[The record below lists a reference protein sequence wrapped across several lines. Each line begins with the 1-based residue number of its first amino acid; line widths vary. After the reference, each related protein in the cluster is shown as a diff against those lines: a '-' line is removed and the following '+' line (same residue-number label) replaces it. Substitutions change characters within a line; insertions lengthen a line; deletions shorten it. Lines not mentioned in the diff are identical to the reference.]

1 MCLRFLVVCLGFMG
15 DRCYRD
21 YEDVEVCVGKKQ
33 KGIRQAVE
41 VVNSQAKAFNRVSRW
56 RKGITS
62 PAHLYAYVQVWS

>member
-1 MCLRFLVVCLGFMG
+1 MWRFVWA
-15 DRCYRD
+15 
-21 YEDVEVCVGKKQ
+21 KKQ

-62 PAHLYAYVQVWS
+62 LAHLYAYVQVWS